1 MMNRKGSK
9 RIGVFCLLCLVGWAG
24 SAWAVYID
32 DARTLEFV
40 GKAQTRTSVRLQ
52 QSEGFTHPLDIAP
65 GNVVQ
70 WRNLAVFEINH
81 DLMNLTY
88 DLDILYPLKA
98 LDISAKYHIVG
109 RFMYEA
115 IYNVGPQAFKDVR
128 AADKEN
134 IDSFKAQYDLWECYL
149 DLSRG
154 PLFLRIGKQNLAWG
168 ETDTFRLL
176 DAVNPLDNTFGGPF
190 EDVDDRRIPLWMLR
204 GSYNF
209 GNIGPI
215 SSTSIEAFWVPGT
228 WDVRVAPY
236 APSGTAYAAPIPDTG
251 MRRFQV
257 RPGKGMSN
265 SRWGVRLMGVL
276 GNNLN
281 LSIAHYKTFLDM
293 PTARLGVEPGTQIV
307 TGTSSLFQELIW
319 ADVQITGGSFNYCD
333 PRTDIIWRGEVAW
346 FWDEAVFIPEESLK
360 ISDESIPMPPA
371 LVDLISELTGTD
383 LEALGMT
390 SLPINPTGG
399 TVPEKNILR
408 YMIGFDKYLW
418 IRPLNPRTTFMISG
432 QYFGQWVPDYDD
444 RMRYLLSLYPDPLQ
458 FAKLKE
464 TEHTFTFLARTNYMN
479 GFINPQVVV
488 AYDVRGAWLFMP
500 SVMFLKEP
508 FRLNIQYSGVYGAFI
523 NFGAF
528 RDRDQLSF
536 TFTYLLN

>member
-1 MMNRKGSK
+1 MHRKGSK
-9 RIGVFCLLCLVGWAG
+9 WVGVYCLLCLVGWAG

-40 GKAQTRTSVRLQ
+40 GKATTRTSIRLQ
-52 QSEGFTHPLDIAP
+52 HSEGFTYPNDIAA
-65 GNVVQ
+65 GNLVQ
-70 WRNLAVFEINH
+70 WRNMAVLEINH
-81 DLMNLTY
+81 DLMNLTQ
-88 DLDILYPLKA
+88 DLGILYPLRA

-115 IYNVGPQAFKDVR
+115 IYRVGPQAFQDVR
-128 AADKEN
+128 ANDETN
-134 IDSFKAQYDLWECYL
+134 IDNFEQQYDLWEFYV

-154 PLFLRIGKQNLAWG
+154 PLFLRIGRQNLAWG

-176 DAVNPLDNTFGGPF
+176 DAINPLDNTFGGPF
-190 EDVDDRRIPLWMLR
+190 EDLDDRRIPLWMLR

-209 GNIGPI
+209 GTIGPI
-215 SSTSIEAFWVPGT
+215 SSAMIEAFWVPGN
-228 WDVRVAPY
+228 WDVSVAPY
-236 APSGTAYAAPIPDTG
+236 APEGTAYAAPIPDTG
-251 MRRFQV
+251 MRKFQV
-257 RPGKGMSN
+257 RPDKEMSN

-281 LSIAHYKTFLDM
+281 FSVAHYKTFLDM
-293 PTARLGVEPGTQIV
+293 PTALLGVEPGTQV
-307 TGTSSLFQELIW
+307 VMGTSSLFQELIW
-319 ADVQITGGSFNYCD
+319 EDVQITGGSFNYCD
-333 PRTDIIWRGEVAW
+333 PRTDIIWRGEAAW

-383 LEALGMT
+383 LRELGIT
-390 SLPINPTGG
+390 ALPINPTGG
-399 TVPEKNILR
+399 TVPHKNILR

-432 QYFGQWVPDYDD
+432 QYFGQWIPDYDD
-444 RMRYLLSLYPDPLQ
+444 RLKQLLAIYPKPLD
-458 FAKLKE
+458 FVGVRE
-464 TEHTFTFLARTNYMN
+464 WENTFTFLARTNYMN
-479 GFINPQVVV
+479 GVINPQVVV

-500 SVMFLKEP
+500 SIMLLHEP
-508 FRLNIQYSGVYGAFI
+508 FRFNIQYSGVYGAFV

-528 RDRDQLSF
+528 RDRDQISF
-536 TFTYLLN
+536 MFTYLLN

>member
-1 MMNRKGSK
+1 MMHRKGSK
-9 RIGVFCLLCLVGWAG
+9 WIGVFCLLCLVGWAG

-32 DARTLEFV
+32 DERTLEFV
-40 GKAQTRTSVRLQ
+40 GKAQTRTSIRLEE
-52 QSEGFTHPLDIAP
+52 SEGFTHPLDIAA

-115 IYNVGPQAFKDVR
+115 IYDVGPQAFQDVR
-128 AADKEN
+128 ANDKEN
-134 IDSFKAQYDLWECYL
+134 IDNFKAQYDLWEFYV

-154 PLFLRIGKQNLAWG
+154 PLFLRLGKQNLAWG

-176 DAVNPLDNTFGGPF
+176 DAINPLDNTFGGPF
-190 EDVDDRRIPLWMLR
+190 EDLDDRRIPLWMLR

-209 GNIGPI
+209 GSIGPI
-215 SSTSIEAFWVPGT
+215 SSAMIEAFWVPGN
-228 WDVRVAPY
+228 WDASVAPY
-236 APSGTAYAAPIPDTG
+236 APQGTAYAAPIPDTG
-251 MRRFQV
+251 IRKIQI
-257 RPGKGMSN
+257 RPDKRMSN

-281 LSIAHYKTFLDM
+281 LTLAHYKTFLDM
-293 PTARLGVEPGTQIV
+293 PAARMGIEPGVEIAI
-307 TGTSSLFQELIW
+307 GTSSVFQELIW
-319 ADVQITGGSFNYCD
+319 EDVQITGGSFNYCD
-333 PRTDIIWRGEVAW
+333 PRTDIIWRGEAAW
-346 FWDEAVFIPEESLK
+346 FWDEPIFIPE
-360 ISDESIPMPPA
+360 INIPFQPLPF
-371 LVDLISELTGTD
+371 G
-383 LEALGMT
+383 LEIPGVPGIPQ
-390 SLPINPTGG
+390 SGQ
-399 TVPEKNILR
+399 VPEKHFLR

-432 QYFGQWVPDYDD
+432 QYFGQWIPDYDA
-444 RMRYLLSLYPDPLQ
+444 RQRQLLSLYPDPLH
-458 FAKLKE
+458 FAGLKE

-479 GFINPQVVV
+479 GVINPQVVV

-500 SVMFLKEP
+500 SIMFLHEP
-508 FRLNIQYSGVYGAFI
+508 FRFNIQYSGVYGTFT

-528 RDRDQLSF
+528 RDRDQISF
-536 TFTYLLN
+536 MFTYLLN

>member
-1 MMNRKGSK
+1 MHRKGSK
-9 RIGVFCLLCLVGWAG
+9 WIGVFCLLCLVGWTG

-32 DARTLEFV
+32 EARTLEFV
-40 GKAQTRTSVRLQ
+40 GKAQTRTSIRLQ
-52 QSEGFTHPLDIAP
+52 ASEGFTHPLEIAA

-81 DLMNLTY
+81 DLMNLIY
-88 DLDILYPLKA
+88 DLDVLSPLKA

-115 IYNVGPQAFKDVR
+115 IYNVGPQAFQDVR
-128 AADKEN
+128 DADKEN
-134 IDSFKAQYDLWECYL
+134 IDSFKAQYDLWEFYF
-149 DLSRG
+149 DFSRG
-154 PLFLRIGKQNLAWG
+154 PLFLRLGKQNLAWG

-176 DAVNPLDNTFGGPF
+176 DAINPLDNTFGGPF
-190 EDVDDRRIPLWMLR
+190 EDLDDRRIPLWMLR

-209 GNIGPI
+209 GSIGPI

-228 WDVRVAPY
+228 WDASVAPY

-251 MRRFQV
+251 MRKTQV
-257 RPGKGMSN
+257 RPNKGMSN

-281 LSIAHYKTFLDM
+281 FSLAHYKTFLDM
-293 PTARLGVEPGTQIV
+293 PTARLGVEPGTQVV

-333 PRTDIIWRGEVAW
+333 PLTDIIFRGEVAW
-346 FWDEAVFIPEESLK
+346 FWNEAVFIPEESLK
-360 ISDESIPMPPA
+360 MSDESIPMPPA

-418 IRPLNPRTTFMISG
+418 LRMLNPRTTFMISG
-432 QYFGQWVPDYDD
+432 QYFGQWTPDHDA
-444 RMRYLLSLYPDPLQ
+444 RQRQLLSLYPDPLH
-458 FAKLKE
+458 FAKAKE

-479 GFINPQVVV
+479 GVINPQVVV

-508 FRLNIQYSGVYGAFI
+508 FRFNIQYSGVYGTFT

-536 TFTYLLN
+536 MFTYLLN